1 MDETIVLGRR
11 FGVTADTHD
20 VLVDWPKVAASLSG
34 VWGPVDGVLHCGD
47 LTSPAA
53 LDELVKL
60 GPVYATRSQDDP
72 PPAPP
77 TLSDGPRVLSVAG
90 VRVGLTF
97 ALPDEARTAAGAA
110 RLFDGP
116 VSVCLYGGTHE
127 AHVGQS
133 DGVAF
138 VNPGSPS
145 LAKVRTT
152 AVLTID
158 AGRASVEIF
167 EIG

>member
-1 MDETIVLGRR
+1 MDETVVLGRR

-20 VLVDWPKVAASLSG
+20 VLVDWPNVVAGLKG
-34 VWGPVDGVLHCGD
+34 VWGEVDGVLHCGD

-53 LDELVKL
+53 LERLAEL
-60 GPVYATRSQDDP
+60 GPVYATRSDDDP
-72 PPAPP
+72 PARAPQL
-77 TLSDGPRVLSVAG
+77 TDGPRVLSVAG

-97 ALPDEARTAAGAA
+97 ALPDDAKTAEGAA
-110 RLFDGP
+110 RLFGGP
-116 VSVCLYGGTHE
+116 VAVCIYGGTHE

-145 LAKVRTT
+145 LAKVRTA
-152 AVLTID
+152 AVLTIER
-158 AGRASVEIF
+158 GRASVEIV
-167 EIG
+167 EIA